1 MSERIYKNQLALDEA
16 QKQERVRVDALL
28 ARIQRMEAQHQML
41 VTEVTSLRQMLA
53 QVLVS
58 RGHGA
63 TAREA
68 T

>member
-28 ARIQRMEAQHQML
+28 ARVQRMEAQHQML